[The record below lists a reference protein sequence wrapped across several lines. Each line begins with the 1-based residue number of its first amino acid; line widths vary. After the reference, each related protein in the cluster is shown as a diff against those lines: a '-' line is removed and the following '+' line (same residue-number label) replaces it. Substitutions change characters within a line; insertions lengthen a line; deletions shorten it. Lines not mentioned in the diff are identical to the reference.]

1 MSSITRN
8 IPNILTVARM
18 VLAPIFFILFIKN
31 YTYLALLCFFVAS
44 ITDALDGFIARKYNL
59 VSKFGELYDPLAD
72 KILVFLGWVC
82 IFIKP
87 PFESDISQYSSISLS
102 LSKTLN
108 FDPNYFIFLILLLL
122 LLRDLI
128 ATTMREEKFRK
139 DNIIL
144 KTNYLAKAK
153 TTMLITSIH
162 LFIILKLPLEEINFQ
177 FLNHS
182 LDQYLLLFFDLSLYI
197 TLFLS
202 FGSLIDYFRQYLR
215 S

>member
-1 MSSITRN
+1 MSPITRN

-108 FDPNYFIFLILLLL
+108 LDPNYFIFLILLLL

-144 KTNYLAKAK
+144 KTKYLAKAK
-153 TTMLITSIH
+153 TTMLIASIH
-162 LFIILKLPLEEINFQ
+162 LFIILKLPLEETNFQ
-177 FLNHS
+177 ILNYS
-182 LDQYLLLFFDLSLYI
+182 IGQYLLLFFDLSLYI

-215 S
+215 N

>member
-1 MSSITRN
+1 MSPIRRN

-31 YTYLALLCFFVAS
+31 YTYLALLCFFIAS

-108 FDPNYFIFLILLLL
+108 LDPNYFIFLILLLL

-153 TTMLITSIH
+153 TTMLIASIH
-162 LFIILKLPLEEINFQ
+162 LFIILKLPLEETNFQ
-177 FLNHS
+177 ILNYS
-182 LDQYLLLFFDLSLYI
+182 IGQYLLLFFDLSLYI

-215 S
+215 N

>member
-1 MSSITRN
+1 
-8 IPNILTVARM
+8 M

-31 YTYLALLCFFVAS
+31 YTYLALLCFFIAS

-108 FDPNYFIFLILLLL
+108 LDPNYFIFLILLLL

-153 TTMLITSIH
+153 TTMLIASIH
-162 LFIILKLPLEEINFQ
+162 LFIILKLPLEETNFQ
-177 FLNHS
+177 ILNYS
-182 LDQYLLLFFDLSLYI
+182 IGQYLLLFFDLSLYI

-215 S
+215 N

>member
-1 MSSITRN
+1 MSPITRN
-8 IPNILTVARM
+8 IPNILTIARM
-18 VLAPIFFILFIKN
+18 VLAPIFFIFFIKN
-31 YTYLALLCFFVAS
+31 HIYLALLCFFIAS

-82 IFIKP
+82 IFITP
-87 PFESDISQYSSISLS
+87 PFEGSINQCSSISLS

-108 FDPNYFIFLILLLL
+108 LDPNYFIFLILLLL

-153 TTMLITSIH
+153 TTMLIASIH
-162 LFIILKLPLEEINFQ
+162 LFIILKLPLEEIKFQ
-177 FLNHS
+177 ILNYS
-182 LDQYLLLFFDLSLYI
+182 IDQYLLLFFDLSLYI

-202 FGSLIDYFRQYLR
+202 FGSLVDYFRQYLR
-215 S
+215 N

>member
-1 MSSITRN
+1 MSPITRN
-8 IPNILTVARM
+8 IPNILTVDRM

-82 IFIKP
+82 IFMKP
-87 PFESDISQYSSISLS
+87 PFESHINQYSSISLS

-108 FDPNYFIFLILLLL
+108 FDPNYFIYLILLLL

-139 DNIIL
+139 DNTIL

-153 TTMLITSIH
+153 TTMLIASIH

-177 FLNHS
+177 ILNYS
-182 LDQYLLLFFDLSLYI
+182 IDQHLLFFFDLSLYI

-215 S
+215 N